1 MVSHDGLA
9 VNTDADRSAAAVAGA
24 LGARLV
30 VLSDVPGLLRD
41 PENPDTLVETV
52 AYDGI
57 DDAIDEYAEGK
68 MKKKVYAAR
77 EALDA
82 GAREVVVA
90 SANVE
95 EPVTQALEGEGTVF
109 EKEDNE

>member
-1 MVSHDGLA
+1 

-30 VLSDVPGLLRD
+30 VLIDVPGLLR
-41 PENPDTLVETV
+41 NPDDSDSLVERV
-52 AYDGI
+52 AYDEI
-57 DDAIDEYAEGK
+57 DGAIEEYAEGK

-82 GAREVVVA
+82 GARDVVVA
-90 SANVE
+90 SANVG
-95 EPVTQALEGEGTVF
+95 EPVTSALEGNGTTFEGN
-109 EKEDNE
+109 DD